1 MFLLLVLGVSVVHA
15 VNNRQWSRTCTY
27 QRPAVHGTDT
37 FTFLFKPDFKM
48 ISLEIV
54 SADKSFQLISRKE
67 FDNENEYLPSCES
80 VESAVM
86 NDDRSSATATPW
98 RYWNRATALSQLA
111 GVVKPAQHYCPLKF
125 PFTLEQSAKRLKIDC
140 LYRGIGDAILL
151 YLSQETSAECA
162 AAVDTALVDSLCRS
176 VADWTKKFVA
186 SAVEE
191 ETETRR
197 RNRQIG
203 TRITMPQSAPQ
214 PDVVNQLIM
223 QRREFFEP
231 PPEMDYWDVSD
242 DEVSDI
248 E

>member
-1 MFLLLVLGVSVVHA
+1 MILFLLFGSVVHA

-37 FTFLFKPDFKM
+37 LTFLFKPDFKM

-54 SADKSFQLISRKE
+54 SADKSFQLISRRE

-80 VESAVM
+80 VESVVM
-86 NDDRSSATATPW
+86 DDDRMSATATPW
-98 RYWNRATALSQLA
+98 RYWTRATAISELA
-111 GVVKPAQHYCPLKF
+111 GVVKPADQYCPSKF
-125 PFTLEQSAKRLKIDC
+125 PFTLEQSPKRLKIDC

-151 YLSQETSAECA
+151 YLSPATSAECA
-162 AAVDTALVDSLCRS
+162 AAVDTSLVDSLCRS
-176 VADWTKKFVA
+176 VADWTKKFVT

-197 RNRQIG
+197 RNRQVG
-203 TRITMPQSAPQ
+203 NRLAVPQ
-214 PDVVNQLIM
+214 PTPPSDVINQLIQ

-231 PPEMDYWDVSD
+231 PPEMDYWDLSD
-242 DEVSDI
+242 DEVSDF